1 MARKHTERVVTY
13 LDPEIHELLL
23 RRAYGSRM
31 PISRVVASIIETSL
45 AEAGRTGPVI
55 PVKDR
60 PGSDTHDRL
69 PHASRSS
76 VESSLGAG
84 GREAPL
90 SQVGRKRDVQPDFR
104 ARDKK

>member
-1 MARKHTERVVTY
+1 MTQPQLRISVPLSGETHEQLRTRAFRANLSIGQVAR
-13 LDPEIHELLL
+13 
-23 RRAYGSRM
+23 
-31 PISRVVASIIETSL
+31 SIIETSL
-45 AEAGRTGPVI
+45 AEAGRTEPVI